1 MLAHDRRAVRKRAVL
16 SRRPS
21 ARILV
26 ATVGD
31 ANSVGALHVA
41 AELAR
46 TRPASVL
53 ALGVTIPFPHTVPT
67 MVAPKSPASMD
78 EDSRT
83 RVLADM
89 QARLEDVPDA
99 DSWAKQAVV
108 GWPADVINSSA
119 AAWKASLI
127 VLGLGRHGRTDRVF
141 GTETAVAVIK
151 HARVP
156 VLAVSPTARGLPMRA
171 CAAVDFTEAS
181 LSSARFAASLLAD
194 DGTLTVVHACAFK
207 GVKSRDGDLVDLYRI
222 GARAKL
228 DDAVAELRRH
238 TQRRVEGYMIE
249 GDAGESILAYAS
261 REGCDLIALGGHE
274 QGLLERILL
283 GSVRTRVVRG
293 AKCSVLIAP
302 PLATAAK

>member
-1 MLAHDRRAVRKRAVL
+1 MLALDRKTVRKRAMP
-16 SRRPS
+16 SRQPS
-21 ARILV
+21 AKILV
-26 ATVGD
+26 ATAGD
-31 ANSVGALHVA
+31 ADSLGALHVA

-53 ALGVTIPFPHTVPT
+53 ALGVAVPFPHTVPT
-67 MVAPKSPASMD
+67 LIVPKSAASMD
-78 EDSRT
+78 EDGRT
-83 RVLADM
+83 RVLDEM
-89 QARLEDVPDA
+89 QARLEDVPGA
-99 DSWAKQAVV
+99 DSWTKRAVV
-108 GWPADVINSSA
+108 GWPADVINGSA
-119 AAWKASLI
+119 AAWNASLI

-156 VLAVSPTARGLPMRA
+156 VLAVSPTARGLPTRA

-181 LSSARFAASLLAD
+181 LSSAVLAASLLAD
-194 DGTLTVVHACAFK
+194 DGTLMVVHACAFK
-207 GVKSRDGDLVDLYRI
+207 GVKSREGDLVDLYRI

-228 DDAVAELRRH
+228 DDAVAELRRRTH
-238 TQRRVEGYMIE
+238 RKVEGHMIE
-249 GDAGESILAYAS
+249 GEAGEAILAYAN

-293 AKCSVLIAP
+293 AEVLGAH
-302 PLATAAK
+302 LSASRDR